1 MFRAR
6 LHGCQCDHKTRFAQL
21 HASQGVDHFIQIRVK
36 VVDTFKAVNVHDA
49 ELTEVPVNV
58 ISLSS
63 SRFLRLKLIGYK
75 AERPGKMS
83 LILDN

>member
-1 MFRAR
+1 MFCAR
-6 LHGCQCDHKTRFAQL
+6 LQGCQCDHKTRFAQL

-36 VVDTFKAVNVHDA
+36 VEDTFKAVNVHDT
-49 ELTEVPVNV
+49 ELIEVPANV
-58 ISLSS
+58 ISL
-63 SRFLRLKLIGYK
+63 FLRLKLIGYK